1 MNKMKLFLYTVFIV
15 FLLCLVFVIF
25 PFLCN
30 QMMNISSFLGYVSD
44 ETKGAWIGYI
54 GAAMGGVITLIG
66 VILTWR
72 YNEKVRIKTYEDNLK
87 LTNEQLRLEKLPY
100 LTFEIVQKENFND
113 LDLDS
118 WNVINIGNKCT
129 RDIYIFISIG
139 NRGINLAKNV
149 KVQIIV
155 DDIHDHGQLE
165 LCQGIIQVNETKYK
179 GVEFQCDKNYVLSN
193 LNKNVSVK
201 LIFFYEDILGNNY
214 EHEYDGTINFVWEDN
229 KRSDVLCINFN
240 AKEPKLTKISYYYVT
255 EGDILRKEKEKE
267 AIKKTNDILNK
278 RNSFSRRAEFDLILR
293 QFNDQ
298 FYNNKMNKL
307 INYIIDDK
315 RDQGGGGEGQ
325 EVFEVLSDK
334 NVLVKN
340 HGGFSFGEK
349 ELSYSYILKV
359 DLDDKIVSL
368 TSFKIVNQKNI
379 SLPKLIKIKLL
390 FIPKKI
396 KC

>member
-193 LNKNVSVK
+193 LNKNVSV
-201 LIFFYEDILGNNY
+201 
-214 EHEYDGTINFVWEDN
+214 
-229 KRSDVLCINFN
+229 N
-240 AKEPKLTKISYYYVT
+240 A
-255 EGDILRKEKEKE
+255 
-267 AIKKTNDILNK
+267 
-278 RNSFSRRAEFDLILR
+278 
-293 QFNDQ
+293 
-298 FYNNKMNKL
+298 
-307 INYIIDDK
+307 
-315 RDQGGGGEGQ
+315 
-325 EVFEVLSDK
+325 
-334 NVLVKN
+334 
-340 HGGFSFGEK
+340 
-349 ELSYSYILKV
+349 
-359 DLDDKIVSL
+359 
-368 TSFKIVNQKNI
+368 
-379 SLPKLIKIKLL
+379 
-390 FIPKKI
+390 
-396 KC
+396 